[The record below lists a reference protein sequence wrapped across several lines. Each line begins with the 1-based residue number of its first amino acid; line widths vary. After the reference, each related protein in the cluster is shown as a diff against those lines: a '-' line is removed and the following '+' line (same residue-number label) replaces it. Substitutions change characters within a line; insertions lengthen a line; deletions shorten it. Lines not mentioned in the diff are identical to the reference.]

1 VSVKPLKLR
10 RFARNAGAVLLG
22 IVALDLV
29 ATLLTVAVGAT
40 VLRR

>member
-1 VSVKPLKLR
+1 MSVKSLKLR
-10 RFARNAGAVLLG
+10 RFARNAGAVLIG

-40 VLRR
+40 VLRK